1 MLGADDIL
9 YEDNHII
16 AVKKK
21 AGDISQG
28 DITGDKPLGDYVKDY
43 IKVKYNKPGEVFLGV
58 IHRLDRPTSGLIIF
72 ARTSKA
78 LTRMTK
84 AFKNR
89 SIDKVY
95 WALVRD
101 ANLPTQG
108 ACDNYLWKD
117 EKKNKSFV
125 VEANKKGAKQ
135 AKLSFEVL
143 KQVDK
148 YQLVQCHLETGRH
161 HQIRVQLSH
170 LKAPII
176 GDNKYGYTRAN
187 RDKSIHLHC
196 RSMSFEHPTTNEQIT
211 IVSPLPKD
219 VLWDKFSDVR

>member
-1 MLGADDIL
+1 MLEAEDIL

-16 AVKKK
+16 AVRKKS
-21 AGDISQG
+21 GDISQG
-28 DITGDKPLGDYVKDY
+28 DKTGDKPLGDYVKDY

-84 AFKNR
+84 AFKDR
-89 SIDKVY
+89 AIEKVY

-101 ANLPTQG
+101 ANLPNQG
-108 ACDNYLWKD
+108 ACENHLWKD

-125 VEANKKGAKQ
+125 VAANKSGAKL
-135 AKLSFEVL
+135 AKLTFQVI
-143 KQVDK
+143 KQVEK
-148 YQLVQCHLETGRH
+148 YQLVECNLETGRH
-161 HQIRVQLSH
+161 HQIRVQLST

-176 GDNKYGYTRAN
+176 GDNKYGYARAN

-196 RSMSFEHPTTNEQIT
+196 RSMSFKHPTTNEQVT
-211 IVSPLPKD
+211 IIAPLPKD

>member
-1 MLGADDIL
+1 MLGAEDIL

-16 AVKKK
+16 AIRKKS
-21 AGDISQG
+21 GDISQG
-28 DITGDKPLGDYVKDY
+28 DKTGDKPLGDYVKDY
-43 IKVKYNKPGEVFLGV
+43 IKVKYNKPGDVFLGV

-89 SIDKVY
+89 TIEKVY

-101 ANLPTQG
+101 ANLPDQG
-108 ACDNYLWKD
+108 ACESYLWKD

-125 VEANKKGAKQ
+125 VAENKSGAKL
-135 AKLSFEVL
+135 AKLSYQVI

-148 YQLVQCHLETGRH
+148 YQLVECNLETGRH
-161 HQIRVQLSH
+161 HQIRVQLAA

-196 RSMSFEHPTTNEQIT
+196 RSMSFEHPTTNEQVT
-211 IVSPLPKD
+211 IISPLPKD

>member
-1 MLGADDIL
+1 MLEAEDIL

-16 AVKKK
+16 AVRKKS
-21 AGDISQG
+21 GDISQG
-28 DITGDKPLGDYVKDY
+28 DKTGDKPLGDYIKDY

-84 AFKNR
+84 AFKDR
-89 SIDKVY
+89 AIEKVY

-101 ANLPTQG
+101 ANLPNQG
-108 ACDNYLWKD
+108 ACENHLWKD

-125 VEANKKGAKQ
+125 VAANKSGAKL
-135 AKLSFEVL
+135 AKLTFQVI
-143 KQVDK
+143 KQVEK
-148 YQLVQCHLETGRH
+148 YQLVECNLETGRH
-161 HQIRVQLSH
+161 HQIRVQLST

-176 GDNKYGYTRAN
+176 GDNKYGYARAN

-196 RSMSFEHPTTNEQIT
+196 RSMSFKHPTTNEQVT
-211 IVSPLPKD
+211 IISPLPKD
-219 VLWDKFSDVR
+219 VLWNKFSDVR